1 MQYCINSKFILN
13 LEMIKKTEDVTRP
26 KPTAPVANFA
36 IPEENKKMEISS
48 TIQTTPKLL
57 RIIAAKRSHLPLTVT
72 TVAPKSQELK
82 EEFISV
88 DIIKNSHVKEE
99 IPEEKVVPQEPIP
112 AEIAEEIKAEEL
124 IAPEVSVAEV
134 ETSVK
139 DIPEDVVV
147 IPKDVTDENKVLKD
161 IDETYKTYV
170 ACLQKKLEEEPQKSI
185 PCKCVLPSDP
195 KDPSC
200 LIAKYAT
207 IDVLCPQ
214 KKPEEESPEFI
225 SCKRGLFSDLN
236 NCPCLIAKYAKCNNT
251 LEDSPCKDNKFEQ
264 RKNYCAYCRL
274 LTAQC
279 TCAPTHYL
287 KSCLKTDKPRFRNI
301 SPSNMSSHYCMNC
314 YGMRE
319 KCMNCC
325 RTEEDCRKIA
335 AHCQFHEECRW
346 CTMCNNCSRIIDKC
360 R

>member
-1 MQYCINSKFILN
+1 MQYCINSKCILN

-26 KPTAPVANFA
+26 KPTVPVADFA

-57 RIIAAKRSHLPLTVT
+57 RIIAVKRSHLPLTVT

-82 EEFISV
+82 EEFIPV

-134 ETSVK
+134 ETSIK
-139 DIPEDVVV
+139 DIPEDAVV
-147 IPKDVTDENKVLKD
+147 IPKDVTDKNKVLKD
-161 IDETYKTYV
+161 VDETYKTYV

-195 KDPSC
+195 KDPSG

-236 NCPCLIAKYAKCNNT
+236 NCPCLIAKCNNT
-251 LEDSPCKDNKFEQ
+251 IEDSPCKDNKFEQ

-319 KCMNCC
+319 KCINCC